1 MSVEFEKILGADV
14 LEHVRVD
21 LEMLFLHICEEY
33 NITNG
38 DITPNQSQRLSD
50 IEENLK
56 ELLVEFINQ
65 NS

>member
-1 MSVEFEKILGADV
+1 MSTEFKKYLKEEV
-14 LEHVRVD
+14 LEHTRVN

-38 DITPNQSQRLSD
+38 DITPNQHERFNSVQEDLT
-50 IEENLK
+50 
-56 ELLVEFINQ
+56 ELLMEFINQ

>member
-1 MSVEFEKILGADV
+1 MSVEYKKMLKDDV
-14 LEHVRVD
+14 LEETRVD

-38 DITPNQSQRLSD
+38 DITPNQHLRLSD
-50 IEENLK
+50 IEENLT
-56 ELLVEFINQ
+56 ELLIEFINQ

>member
-1 MSVEFEKILGADV
+1 MSTEFEKILGAEV

-33 NITNG
+33 NINNG
-38 DITPNQSQRLSD
+38 DITPNQSQRLGD

>member
-1 MSVEFEKILGADV
+1 MSIEYKKMLKDDV
-14 LEHVRVD
+14 LEETRVN

-38 DITPNQSQRLSD
+38 DITPNQHLRFSD
-50 IEENLK
+50 IQENLT
-56 ELLVEFINQ
+56 ELLIEFINQ